1 MTAETLKRANQ
12 LKKEINEIDNF
23 MSDCKSCWN
32 ILKVIRPN
40 RIKLKTAYGGIANE
54 IDVSTELADK
64 ILMTMNEYK
73 LKLMLELERL

>member
-23 MSDCKSCWN
+23 MSDCKNCWN

-40 RIKLKTAYGGIANE
+40 RIKLKTAYGCIANE